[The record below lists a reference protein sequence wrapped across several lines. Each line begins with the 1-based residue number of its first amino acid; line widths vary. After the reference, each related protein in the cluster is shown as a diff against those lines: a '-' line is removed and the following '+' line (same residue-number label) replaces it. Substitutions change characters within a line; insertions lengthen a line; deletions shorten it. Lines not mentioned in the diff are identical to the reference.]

1 MEDKSTRQTAARDE
15 AREKVE
21 MLSDEEQGARRRRRQ
36 EHPFLHPQSLVGTG
50 VPVAGEEHDLG

>member
-21 MLSDEEQGARRRRRQ
+21 TLSDEEQGARRRRQ
-36 EHPFLHPQSLVGTG
+36 DHPFLHPQSPVGTG
-50 VPVAGEEHDLG
+50 IPVAGEEHNLG